1 MRIVL
6 DTNVLMSG
14 IFFGGAPGK
23 ILRAWQAD
31 RLALVASPEII
42 GEYIATAD
50 LLSVRYSSLVLEPI
64 LSLIVKYAEL
74 WQSPALTEQVC
85 SDPDDDKFLACALAS
100 DTKFVISGDKA
111 LRRVSGFRDIIVCS
125 PRQFVDEHLPT

>member
-23 ILRAWQAD
+23 ILRAWQA
-31 RLALVASPEII
+31 RQFALAASPEIVE
-42 GEYIATAD
+42 EYVATAEV
-50 LLSVRYSSLVLEPI
+50 LSARYVSLHLEPI
-64 LSLIVKYAEL
+64 LSVIVKNSEL
-74 WQSPALTEQVC
+74 WQSPALTGQVC

-100 DTKFVISGDKA
+100 DAACIVSGDKA
-111 LRRVSGFRDIIVCS
+111 LRRVSGYRGIVVVN
-125 PRQFVDEHLPT
+125 PRQFVDEPLTS